1 MKIIY
6 FAWIKDKVG
15 CEAEEISL
23 PAEITNVSML
33 INWLSRRGPQYE
45 DAFEFIEV
53 IKVVVNQMV
62 VLNDHPLKDD
72 DEVIFIPPIAGG

>member
-15 CEAEEISL
+15 CESEEISL
-23 PAEITNVSML
+23 PVEITNVGML
-33 INWLSRRGPQYE
+33 ISWLSRRGPQYE

>member
-1 MKIIY
+1 MKIKY
-6 FAWIKDKVG
+6 FAWIKDKAG
-15 CEAEEISL
+15 CEEEEINL
-23 PAEITNVSML
+23 PVEVTNVGML

-53 IKVVVNQMV
+53 IKVVVNQTY
-62 VLNDHPLKDD
+62 VLNDHPVKNE

>member
-1 MKIIY
+1 VKIKY

-15 CEAEEISL
+15 CAEEEISL
-23 PAEITNVSML
+23 PAEVTNIGML

-53 IKVVVNQMV
+53 IKVVVNQTY
-62 VLNDHPLKDD
+62 VLNDHPVKDD